1 MCRPMLEDRDDN
13 NIGIYVI
20 WEIHTL
26 FHHVEN
32 RISIVKPK
40 LERLSN
46 RVTLVISEIIN

>member
-26 FHHVEN
+26 CVLCVLKNSAWLVEG
-32 RISIVKPK
+32 SPFDG
-40 LERLSN
+40 L
-46 RVTLVISEIIN
+46 